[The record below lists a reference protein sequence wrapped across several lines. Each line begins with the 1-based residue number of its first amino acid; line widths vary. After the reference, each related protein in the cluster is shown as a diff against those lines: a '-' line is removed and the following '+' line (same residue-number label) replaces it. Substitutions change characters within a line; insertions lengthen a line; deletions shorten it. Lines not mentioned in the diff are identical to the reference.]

1 VIRLCSLYMTLAWPV
16 GAVCGQNSSQAG
28 GTERGGTM
36 ATVLVVGHEIDLVTL
51 MRWML
56 EDEGYVVVHAADGEA
71 ALATLRTC
79 PQALIVL
86 LLTIRPHV
94 HTVDILEA
102 AVAEAAVKRH
112 AFVLFTA
119 ASQFL
124 PARWRKL
131 VRVLAVPVIAKP
143 SGVKQVLGT
152 IADVA
157 ARQCAPC

>member
-1 VIRLCSLYMTLAWPV
+1 
-16 GAVCGQNSSQAG
+16 
-28 GTERGGTM
+28 M
-36 ATVLVVGHEIDLVTL
+36 ATVLAVGQELDLVTL
-51 MRWML
+51 MCWML
-56 EDEGYVVVHAADGEA
+56 EDEGYVVIHAVDGEA
-71 ALATLRTC
+71 ALTTLRTC

-119 ASQFL
+119 AAQFL
-124 PARWRKL
+124 PAQWRKL

-143 SGVKQVLGT
+143 SGVKQVLGI

-157 ARQCAPC
+157 ARQCAPR